1 MCVCARAHVIAVK
14 SLFSFFK
21 TADDF
26 FLMSVRDFFKQRMNR
41 STSVRERERERDRLR
56 ERERKR
62 MTERERADDTW
73 TITYNGSTESRD
85 SKH

>member
-41 STSVRERERERDRLR
+41 STSVRERERERQIER
-56 ERERKR
+56 EREKENDR
-62 MTERERADDTW
+62 ERE
-73 TITYNGSTESRD
+73 S
-85 SKH
+85 